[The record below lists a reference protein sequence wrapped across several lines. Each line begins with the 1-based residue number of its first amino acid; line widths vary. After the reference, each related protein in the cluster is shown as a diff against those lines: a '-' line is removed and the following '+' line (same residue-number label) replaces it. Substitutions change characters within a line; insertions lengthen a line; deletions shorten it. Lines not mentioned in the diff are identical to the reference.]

1 MKHCDLLT
9 GKGRLQRAAA
19 QLKEKWLDTNS
30 HWDDKA
36 RRDFERNH
44 LQPLPS
50 QITMVVA
57 AIHELAEVLEKAE
70 KELEDTQP
78 PESI

>member
-1 MKHCDLLT
+1 MKHCDLVT
-9 GKGRLQRAAA
+9 GIGRIQRAAA
-19 QLKEKWLDTNS
+19 ELKEKWLDTHS

-36 RRDFERNH
+36 RRDFEKNH

-57 AIHELAEVLEKAE
+57 AVHELAELMEQAE
-70 KELEDTQP
+70 SELEDPQTY
-78 PESI
+78 ESM